1 MRDVWIPR
9 KATNTLNPNCRSTM
23 RRLSRLRPL
32 RLASVAGGQCS
43 RSSFLASAV
52 VERRFSS
59 MKKDILL
66 KYQQR
71 QPTPVSLRDM
81 LAWSQMQHSAATSK
95 LLTVELLTRLAHRI
109 GELGEFPKSVQ
120 ETAPVTKVMELYSST
135 FYSLANFY
143 YSSSKWD
150 DMMLTSLLRD
160 FKDTDSA
167 TVPSIALGMH
177 QVALS
182 FPEQPPLPSDFQLN
196 QFYQSRLGIR
206 MLIGQRVRP
215 RIKMT
220 CVPSIVKRAYERAKK
235 LSTEIHGSA
244 PALQL
249 NGHVDESV
257 WPMSDTNGVFW
268 YVPSH
273 LEHILFELI
282 KNSMGATI
290 KMRELG
296 KFEGD
301 MPSIKVVI
309 SKGTD
314 DVSLKVSDEGGGI
327 ARSVA
332 PRIWS
337 YKYSTAPSK
346 ILRKNHFKSLKHV
359 AMATSENE
367 DHEYVTFR
375 ENFSGGGYGLPIA
388 RVFARYFGGELEMA
402 TVDGF
407 GTDVFLYIP
416 NLNDATEVKP

>member
-1 MRDVWIPR
+1 
-9 KATNTLNPNCRSTM
+9 M
-23 RRLSRLRPL
+23 RRLSLLRP
-32 RLASVAGGQCS
+32 RRSTTVAWGLCTP
-43 RSSFLASAV
+43 RSFLASAIV
-52 VERRFSS
+52 KRRFSLK
-59 MKKDILL
+59 KKDMLL
-66 KYQQR
+66 KYKQR
-71 QPTPVSLRDM
+71 QPTPVTLRDM
-81 LAWSQMQHSAATSK
+81 LAWSEMQHSAATSK

-109 GELGEFPKSVQ
+109 GELGEFPKPVQ

-135 FYSLANFY
+135 FYSLADFY

-150 DMMLTSLLRD
+150 ESVLTSLLRD
-160 FKDTDSA
+160 FKETDSS

-177 QVALS
+177 RVALS

-220 CVPSIVKRAYERAKK
+220 SVPSVVKRAYERAKK
-235 LSTEIHGSA
+235 LSIEIHGAA

-249 NGHVDESV
+249 DGHVHERV
-257 WPMSDTNGVFW
+257 WPMSDTKGVFW

-282 KNSMGATI
+282 KNSMGATM
-290 KMRELG
+290 KMQDQG

-301 MPSIKVVI
+301 MPPIKVVI
-309 SKGTD
+309 SKGID

-332 PRIWS
+332 PQIWS
-337 YKYSTAPSK
+337 YKYSTAPSR
-346 ILRKNHFKSLKHV
+346 ILRKNRFKNLRHA
-359 AMATSENE
+359 AMATADNE

-388 RVFARYFGGELEMA
+388 RVFSRYFGGDLEMA

-416 NLNDATEVKP
+416 NLSEAAEVKP